1 MFLIYHW
8 LLRDNFVNKD
18 VDYTLRTVLNLYFI
32 DKHFTR
38 TIIYIY
44 NKYRL
49 RQAKRLKQ
57 QTKCTNAI
65 ETSENIQEEK
75 KNRILTGSVRQL
87 RKNTKKLTYKERML
101 TFIQI

>member
-18 VDYTLRTVLNLYFI
+18 VDYTLRTVLILYFI

-44 NKYRL
+44 ITNIDFDRPKDSNNKQNVQMRQK
-49 RQAKRLKQ
+49 QAKIYKKKKKIEYLQDLYGNSGKTLK
-57 QTKCTNAI
+57 N
-65 ETSENIQEEK
+65 
-75 KNRILTGSVRQL
+75 
-87 RKNTKKLTYKERML
+87 
-101 TFIQI
+101 

>member
-44 NKYRL
+44 NKYRITKYDFD
-49 RQAKRLKQ
+49 RPKDSNNKQ
-57 QTKCTNAI
+57 NVQM
-65 ETSENIQEEK
+65 
-75 KNRILTGSVRQL
+75 R
-87 RKNTKKLTYKERML
+87 
-101 TFIQI
+101 

>member
-75 KNRILTGSVRQL
+75 KIEYLQDLYGNSG
-87 RKNTKKLTYKERML
+87 KKLKN
-101 TFIQI
+101 